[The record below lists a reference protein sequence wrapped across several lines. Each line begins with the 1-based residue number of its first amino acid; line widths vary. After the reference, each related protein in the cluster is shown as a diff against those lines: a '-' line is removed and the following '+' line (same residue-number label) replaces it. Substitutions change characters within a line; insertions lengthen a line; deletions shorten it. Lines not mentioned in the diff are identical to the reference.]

1 MLLFC
6 AYKGA
11 YPKGQAMANRLRCY
25 AKALVASDIT
35 FTVASEGQKNNA
47 PGRIEI
53 FEGHKVWLWRKP
65 YFLDRI
71 HGFKLL
77 FSGFARWK
85 LYAHLFRNREIDV
98 IFSAGYRWP
107 QMILFALIA
116 RLSGKKY
123 VIELNEVPHS
133 IIVGRFQMKATNRLK
148 RWITLHF
155 AFPLIDGFIVIS
167 NNLHSLTLKHANQ
180 KAKTIKIPILTDS
193 VVPKTDYTL
202 KKVIT
207 IFHAG
212 TLTIDKD
219 GIVTVFEGVAK
230 AITQSGM
237 NIQFVLSNYQTLP
250 GIKSQI
256 ESIMDRYGI
265 RDNVTFFN
273 YLSKEEL
280 EVQYRN
286 ASLVIINK
294 PDNYRNRYNFST
306 KLGECMSY
314 GLPII
319 ATPVGE
325 SANYLQDGENCLL
338 LQSCEDADEL
348 SAKIMRIV
356 QDPDLAKR
364 LGEGAKNTADQYFHY
379 SNYETVFRAFLEDL
393 SFGRIDR

>member
-1 MLLFC
+1 
-6 AYKGA
+6 
-11 YPKGQAMANRLRCY
+11 MANRLKCY
-25 AKALVASDIT
+25 AKAFVASEIN
-35 FTVASEGQKNNA
+35 FTVASEGQKSNSPERMA
-47 PGRIEI
+47 I
-53 FEGHKVWLWRKP
+53 FEGHDVWLWRKP
-65 YFLDRI
+65 YFWDRI
-71 HGFKLL
+71 PVFNL
-77 FSGFARWK
+77 FFAGVARWK
-85 LYAHLFRNREIDV
+85 LYAHLFRNQEIDV

-107 QMILFALIA
+107 QMIVFALIA

-123 VIELNEVPHS
+123 VLELNEVPHS
-133 IIVGRFQMKATNRLK
+133 IIVSRYQTKATNQLK
-148 RWITLHF
+148 KWITLHF

-167 NNLHSLTLKHANQ
+167 NNLDSLAMAHANQ

-193 VVPKTDYTL
+193 VVPKTDYSL
-202 KKVIT
+202 KKELT

-212 TLTIDKD
+212 SLTIDKD
-219 GIVTVFEGVAK
+219 GIVTVFESVAK

-237 NIQFVLSNYQTLP
+237 NIQFALSNYQTLP

-319 ATPVGE
+319 ATSVGE

-338 LQSCEDADEL
+338 LQSSEDAEEL
-348 SAKIMRIV
+348 SAKILRIV
-356 QDPDLAKR
+356 QDPQLAQL
-364 LGEGAKNTADQYFHY
+364 LGEGAKNTADRYFHY
-379 SNYETVFRAFLEDL
+379 SNYKETFNDFFRNL
-393 SFGRIDR
+393 

>member
-11 YPKGQAMANRLRCY
+11 YPKGQGMATRLQCY
-25 AKALVASDIT
+25 AKALIASDVT
-35 FTVASEGQKNNA
+35 FTVASEGQKSNA
-47 PGRIEI
+47 PGRMEI
-53 FEGHKVWLWRKP
+53 FEGHTVWYWRKP
-65 YFLDRI
+65 YILDRI
-71 HGFKLL
+71 PGFNLF
-77 FSGFARWK
+77 FSGFARWR

-107 QMILFALIA
+107 QMILLALIA

-123 VIELNEVPHS
+123 VIELCEVPHS
-133 IIVGRFQMKATNRLK
+133 IIASRLQFDITNRLK
-148 RWITLHF
+148 KWITLHL
-155 AFPLIDGFIVIS
+155 AFPLIDGFVVIS
-167 NNLHSLTLKHANQ
+167 ENLRSMALKHARS
-180 KAKTIKIPILTDS
+180 KAKLIKVPILSDS
-193 VVPKTDYTL
+193 VNPKTDYRPK
-202 KKVIT
+202 KKVT

-237 NIQFVLSNYQTLP
+237 NIQFVLAHYQTLP
-250 GIKSQI
+250 DIKSQI
-256 ESIMDRYGI
+256 EAIIDEYGVREHI
-265 RDNVTFFN
+265 IFHNFLWNED
-273 YLSKEEL
+273 L
-280 EVQYRN
+280 EYQFRN

-325 SANYLQDGENCLL
+325 SGNYLKDGENCLL
-338 LQSCEDADEL
+338 LNSSEDADEL
-348 SAKIMRIV
+348 AAKILRIV

-364 LGEGAKNTADQYFHY
+364 LGEGAKNTADRYFHY
-379 SNYETVFRAFLEDL
+379 SNYKVAFNEFFRNL
-393 SFGRIDR
+393 